1 MGGRVEIG
9 FKLKNTYFDAMINYQ
24 LSQKL
29 KLIGNFYYVN
39 NYCNNYNVEFVLT
52 KLGNSTFT
60 GYMTKGHQYFL
71 LKLRSC
77 CINTQQSVQGL
88 CFCVVEWKKR

>member
-9 FKLKNTYFDAMINYQ
+9 FKLKNTFFDAMINYW
-24 LSQKL
+24 LSQKF
-29 KLIGNFYYVN
+29 KLIGNFSYVN

-60 GYMTKGHQYFL
+60 GYMTKATNIF
-71 LKLRSC
+71 S
-77 CINTQQSVQGL
+77 
-88 CFCVVEWKKR
+88 